1 MFGLLVALGDLRGR
15 RVLDVG
21 AGTGTLATAL
31 AERAACRVWAV
42 EPSAEMLEVARRR
55 VPRGVG
61 LKHARA
67 EELPFRDG
75 WFERAVARLVAH
87 LVDRPRV
94 FGELHRV
101 LVSGGRLVVAT
112 FDDSH
117 FGTFWLNRF
126 FPSLEEIDSARFP
139 RREDLWRELEAAGF
153 EGLRFERLSQRADL
167 DRETAL
173 ERIRGRYLST
183 FDLLPE
189 REVADGTARA
199 ERELPERIEI
209 RLEWLLVVA
218 QRPEG

>member
-1 MFGLLVALGDLRGR
+1 VFNLLVALGDLRGR

-21 AGTGTLATAL
+21 TGTGALAAAL

-75 WFERAVARLVAH
+75 WFDRAVARLVAH
-87 LVDRPRV
+87 LVDRPRA

-101 LVSGGRLVVAT
+101 LVTGGRLVVAT
-112 FDDSH
+112 FDESH

-126 FPSLEEIDSARFP
+126 FPSLAEIDSVRFP
-139 RREDLWRELEAAGF
+139 RREDLRRELEAAGF
-153 EGLRFERLSQRADL
+153 DGLRFERLSLRADI
-167 DRETAL
+167 DRGTAL
-173 ERIRGRYLST
+173 KRIRGRYLST
-183 FDLLPE
+183 FDLLPPD
-189 REVADGTARA
+189 EVAAGTARA
-199 ERELPERIEI
+199 ETELPERVGIK
-209 RLEWLLVVA
+209 LEWLIAVA
-218 QRPEG
+218 ERPAG

>member
-1 MFGLLVALGDLRGR
+1 
-15 RVLDVG
+15 VLDVG

-42 EPSAEMLEVARRR
+42 EPSAAMLEIARRR

-101 LVSGGRLVVAT
+101 LGPGGRLVVAT

-126 FPSLEEIDSARFP
+126 FPSLQEIDSARFP
-139 RREDLWRELEAAGF
+139 RREDLRRELEAAGF
-153 EGLRFERLSQRADL
+153 AGLRFERLSQRAQL

-183 FDLLPE
+183 FDLLPPD
-189 REVADGTARA
+189 EVAAGTARA
-199 ERELPERIEI
+199 EAELPERVEI
-209 RLEWLLVVA
+209 ALEWLLAVA
-218 QRPEG
+218 DRRAGSK